1 MVKEIKKLIK
11 IILKGKYDI
20 DSFCYNE
27 FFEVVLSTEGE
38 TRRLNFGDRIVY
50 TKFYEEELA
59 NKINF
64 PYFNLLGEKIANT
77 TLIQDTDSQL
87 LKKIESDTG
96 NFYSAD
102 DLKHYIIIAVNYVM
116 DIVTFDDVKD

>member
-1 MVKEIKKLIK
+1 MLKEIKKLIK

-20 DSFCYNE
+20 DSFCCNE
-27 FFEVVLSTEGE
+27 FFEVVLSSEEE

-64 PYFNLLGEKIANT
+64 PYFNLLGKKIANT